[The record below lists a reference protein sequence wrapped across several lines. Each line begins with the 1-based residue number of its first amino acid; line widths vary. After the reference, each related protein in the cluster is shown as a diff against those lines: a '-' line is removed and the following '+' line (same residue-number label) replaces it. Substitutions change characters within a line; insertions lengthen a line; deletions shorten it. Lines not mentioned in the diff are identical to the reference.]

1 MAGRGPTLINR
12 KLPVLLSVA
21 TESLTIYAVPPPPS
35 DPSTPNEMGAG
46 TPNSAT
52 TSMSTL
58 SVVAIKDG
66 AIGHGGRGAGH
77 QSANILEAERA
88 DRISRLA
95 GLGGVNAARNPNSL
109 APGNQYPASYFDGA
123 PQLRE
128 RSTVGSASATG
139 SVDGRTTWA
148 NRSIDYDADKM
159 SEDQDDGV
167 SSTGGFSDEDKASL
181 VGFGEGAGST
191 VSGPVST
198 PYNTRAS
205 VSRTSTN
212 VNAPSTP
219 RTGTMPGSAS
229 GQSTPMSGITP
240 SAAAGSTDPRMMDG
254 MSYDQDVVDTT
265 MQPAPPI
272 DQGTDGSRFSGF
284 GTEAAEGIM
293 QGRLNNGGRPQPRMG
308 NADGQTLGRFPFER
322 E

>member
-1 MAGRGPTLINR
+1 MPNRGPTLIN
-12 KLPVLLSVA
+12 L
-21 TESLTIYAVPPPPS
+21 PPPPS
-35 DPSTPNEMGAG
+35 DPATPSEMGPG
-46 TPNSAT
+46 TPNSTT
-52 TSMSTL
+52 TSLSAL

-66 AIGHGGRGAGH
+66 AMGHGGRGAAA
-77 QSANILEAERA
+77 SANTLEAERA

-95 GLGGVNAARNPNSL
+95 GLERVATSRPTPLGHL
-109 APGNQYPASYFDGA
+109 APGSGALYGQAFDNA
-123 PQLRE
+123 PQFKE

-139 SVDGRTTWA
+139 SDP
-148 NRSIDYDADKM
+148 
-159 SEDQDDGV
+159 DDGV

-205 VSRTSTN
+205 ISRQSTN

-219 RTGTMPGSAS
+219 RTGTLPMFGS

-240 SAAAGSTDPRMMDG
+240 SAAAGSTDPKMMDG
-254 MSYDQDVVDTT
+254 MSYDQNFLDTT

-272 DQGTDGSRFSGF
+272 DDPTTHPQAHRFSGM
-284 GTEAAEGIM
+284 GTEMAEEVMRDRLRDLEQAQQSM
-293 QGRLNNGGRPQPRMG
+293 QPG
-308 NADGQTLGRFPFER
+308 DGQTLGRFPFEK

>member
-1 MAGRGPTLINR
+1 MGP
-12 KLPVLLSVA
+12 
-21 TESLTIYAVPPPPS
+21 
-35 DPSTPNEMGAG
+35 G
-46 TPNSAT
+46 TPNSTT
-52 TSMSTL
+52 TSLSAL

-66 AIGHGGRGAGH
+66 AIGHGGRGAAA
-77 QSANILEAERA
+77 SANTLEAERA

-95 GLGGVNAARNPNSL
+95 GLERVATSRPHPLGHL
-109 APGNQYPASYFDGA
+109 TPGSGA
-123 PQLRE
+123 PYGQGFDNVPQFKE

-139 SVDGRTTWA
+139 SVGGRTTWA
-148 NRSIDYDADKM
+148 SGSIDYDADKM

-205 VSRTSTN
+205 ISRQSTN

-219 RTGTMPGSAS
+219 RTGTIPTFGS

-240 SAAAGSTDPRMMDG
+240 SAAAGSTDPKMMDG
-254 MSYDQDVVDTT
+254 MSYDQNFIDTT
-265 MQPAPPI
+265 MQPAPPV
-272 DQGTDGSRFSGF
+272 DELPQGYGNRFSGM
-284 GTEAAEGIM
+284 GTEMAVGILRD
-293 QGRLNNGGRPQPRMG
+293 RLSDLDQPQRPLG
-308 NADGQTLGRFPFER
+308 SADGQTLGKFSFER

>member
-1 MAGRGPTLINR
+1 
-12 KLPVLLSVA
+12 VD
-21 TESLTIYAVPPPPS
+21 SLTVVSSTVPPPPS
-35 DPSTPNEMGAG
+35 DPATPSELGPG
-46 TPNSAT
+46 TPNSTT
-52 TSMSTL
+52 TSLSAL

-66 AIGHGGRGAGH
+66 SIGHGGRGGNS
-77 QSANILEAERA
+77 SANTLEAERA

-95 GLGGVNAARNPNSL
+95 GLERVAGSRPTAYGHL
-109 APGNQYPASYFDGA
+109 APGSGGFYGQGFDNV
-123 PQLRE
+123 PQLKE

-139 SVDGRTTWA
+139 SVGGRTTWA
-148 NRSIDYDADKM
+148 SGSVDYDADKM

-219 RTGTMPGSAS
+219 RTGTMPGSGS

-265 MQPAPPI
+265 MHPAPPI

-308 NADGQTLGRFPFER
+308 NADGQTLGKFPFER